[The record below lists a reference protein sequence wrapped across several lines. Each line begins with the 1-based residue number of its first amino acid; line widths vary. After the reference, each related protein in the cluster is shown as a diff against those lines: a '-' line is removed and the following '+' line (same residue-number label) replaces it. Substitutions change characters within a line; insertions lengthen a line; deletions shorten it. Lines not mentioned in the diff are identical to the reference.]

1 MWAAY
6 IGITLS
12 FLIAG
17 ILSGISNYTVPS
29 IVAMGPDCHWVNGAK
44 LFVSLSEIIVQYPI
58 FSLIFPCA
66 IIIYCGI
73 LVFFNLT
80 LWKERPKKFSK
91 ILNIVLCL
99 ILVLLVF
106 LIIKGTE
113 VMQAQLI
120 DCKGFGESKL

>member
-29 IVAMGPDCHWVNGAK
+29 IIAMAPDCLWTNGAK
-44 LFVSLSEIIVQYPI
+44 LFVSISQTIVQYPI
-58 FSLIFPCA
+58 LPLIFPCA
-66 IIIYCGI
+66 IIIYCSI
-73 LVFFNLT
+73 LIFFNLT
-80 LWKERPKKFSK
+80 FCKENPKKFSK
-91 ILNIVLCL
+91 ILNVVLCL

-113 VMQAQLI
+113 TMQVQLI